1 MKAFVLA
8 CAAMAVIG
16 VGAHFTL
23 ASLELSASNVYS
35 TDNVRK

>member
-16 VGAHFTL
+16 VGTHFGL
-23 ASLELSASNVYS
+23 DSLGLSASNVYS
-35 TDNVRK
+35 TDNVRQ